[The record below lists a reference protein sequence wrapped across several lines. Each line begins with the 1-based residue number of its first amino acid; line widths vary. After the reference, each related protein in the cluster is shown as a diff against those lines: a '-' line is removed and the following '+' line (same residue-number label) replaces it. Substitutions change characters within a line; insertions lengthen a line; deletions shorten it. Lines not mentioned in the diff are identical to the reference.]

1 MRGVHIP
8 PPKKNSLEYFG
19 LWLTGLLMC
28 FASLTGCSN
37 QEPVVKIET
46 QIVKVPIAV
55 SCIEQSKIPES
66 ISEKF
71 PFKKIDDTGTKV
83 QQLLIERNNR
93 IILEEK
99 LFAIV
104 HGCSV
109 TKQETK
115 NDNR

>member
-8 PPKKNSLEYFG
+8 PPKKNNLEYFG
-19 LWLTGLLMC
+19 LWLTGILMC

-37 QEPVVKIET
+37 QEPTVKIET
-46 QIVKVPIAV
+46 QIVKVPVAV
-55 SCIEQSKIPES
+55 SCIEESKIPES

-71 PFKKIDDTGTKV
+71 PFKKIDDSGTKV

-104 HGCSV
+104 HGCSLPSN
-109 TKQETK
+109 KQK
-115 NDNR
+115 Q

>member
-28 FASLTGCSN
+28 FASLTGCSAQ
-37 QEPVVKIET
+37 QEPIIKIET
-46 QIVKVPIAV
+46 RIIKVPV
-55 SCIEQSKIPES
+55 TVGCIEESKIPER
-66 ISEKF
+66 ISENF
-71 PFKKIDDTGTKV
+71 PFKKSEDIGTKT

-99 LFAIV
+99 LFAIIK
-104 HGCSV
+104 GCKLHNS
-109 TKQETK
+109 KQQP
-115 NDNR
+115 

>member
-28 FASLTGCSN
+28 FASLTGCSTK
-37 QEPVVKIET
+37 QEPIIKIEN
-46 QIVKVPIAV
+46 QIVKVPVAV
-55 SCIEQSKIPES
+55 GCIEESKIPER
-66 ISEKF
+66 ISENY
-71 PFKKIDDTGTKV
+71 PFKKSEDIGTKT

-99 LFAIV
+99 LFAIIK
-104 HGCSV
+104 GCKLDSS
-109 TKQETK
+109 KQQP
-115 NDNR
+115 